1 MNRKRAIKE
10 GKTMEQLILTTLNEM
25 VVMLK
30 EILKKLDEI
39 ESSKKET

>member
-1 MNRKRAIKE
+1 
-10 GKTMEQLILTTLNEM
+10 MEQLILTTLNEM